1 MARCGMLE
9 QSLDLAECSMP
20 DHFIG
25 GCELHFIEV
34 ALDRVEQACA
44 GSSLPLQC
52 RGRSGEQDAQGN
64 AMSMDLS
71 AQSRD
76 FVFHSDSP
84 VMVGAHRMADLPGMD
99 NRVRQGGAA

>member
-1 MARCGMLE
+1 MLE
-9 QSLDLAECSMP
+9 QPLDLAECGMP

-25 GCELHFIEV
+25 GCELHFIEG

-84 VMVGAHRMADLPGMD
+84 VMVGSHRMADLPGMD